1 MVSPDLQKG
10 KIVGGAWFLS
20 EGEIGE
26 GKSGGGGGEIEGRHS
41 SSLSFFPRGS
51 LPSFCGSD
59 KKGKE
64 KELKVW
70 KIRAS
75 KKKGLKAGF
84 RLPGERN

>member
-20 EGEIGE
+20 ESEIGR
-26 GKSGGGGGEIEGRHS
+26 GRSGGGGGETEGRHS

-59 KKGKE
+59 EKGKE

-70 KIRAS
+70 KIRVS
-75 KKKGLKAGF
+75 KKKGLKASY
-84 RLPGERN
+84 RIPGEKH